1 MKTCILALMAAMA
14 LTLYESQMAA
24 AQWVSQYGGVT
35 QGMFGYRMIGRP
47 NSGYATTGVFGTR
60 PIGQTYVQGPGN
72 FTSNIQ
78 FSPYQ
83 GYVINNPSYGY
94 QVVTPNPALGPWYD
108 TNILAYPFASTPPY
122 ASTTETN
129 VGQAIGPTMQ
139 VNPANPV
146 VAPENTNV
154 GAVPA
159 GATPGAAQPGA
170 NPNTMQQGANT
181 GAVQQG
187 ANPGAMQEGANLG
200 ATQPGAN
207 LGAAAVG
214 AVNITS
220 QRPKFYTASALSA
233 RRQSFS
239 RSPELSD
246 RLTMI
251 ARTRGMLVG
260 KGINVYISNDV
271 AVVQGTVRSPAD
283 SAALA
288 SVLGLEPDVEHI
300 DNRLSVAA
308 AGN

>member
-1 MKTCILALMAAMA
+1 MKTYILALMAVMA
-14 LTLYESQMAA
+14 LTLYESQMVA
-24 AQWVSQYGGVT
+24 AQWVAQYGGVT

-47 NSGYATTGVFGTR
+47 NSGLATTGVFGTR
-60 PIGQTYVQGPGN
+60 PIGQTYYVPGPGN

-83 GYVINNPSYGY
+83 GYVINNPTYGY

-108 TNILAYPFASTPPY
+108 TNILAYPFASTFPY
-122 ASTTETN
+122 SPTTETN
-129 VGQAIGPTMQ
+129 VGEAIGPTIPG
-139 VNPANPV
+139 NPANPV
-146 VAPENTNV
+146 ATPENTNL

-159 GATPGAAQPGA
+159 GAAP
-170 NPNTMQQGANT
+170 

-187 ANPGAMQEGANLG
+187 ANPGNMQQGASTGAM
-200 ATQPGAN
+200 QPGAN
-207 LGAAAVG
+207 LGTVAVG
-214 AVNITS
+214 VVNIAP
-220 QRPKFYTASALSA
+220 QRAKFYSASVLSA

-246 RLTMI
+246 RLTML

-260 KGINVYISNDV
+260 KGINVYMSNDV
-271 AVVQGTVRSPAD
+271 ALIQGAVRSPAD

-308 AGN
+308 GGN